1 MRLNEIKH
9 TWRPWQEGKDNSDAN
24 IDIPLEEGIDPSNH
38 SPVVKRILETKDEDF
53 GPAMTLE
60 EAKAWARR

>member
-9 TWRPWQEGKDNSDAN
+9 SWRPWQDGQDNTDAN
-24 IDIPLEEGIDPSNH
+24 IDIPLEEGIDMANPND
-38 SPVVKRILETKDEDF
+38 VIKGILATKDENF

-60 EAKAWARR
+60 EALAWARR